1 MPSLILL
8 KLGISKKGVNMCEN
22 IGFYIS
28 QTSQGQQ
35 IGKKGLKGLFL
46 VVCWSEPLFKTIN
59 FMPDPLVQKKNPRR
73 HGTRSVNRGQ
83 KESWNNQKWVK
94 QSKQRIW
101 HITCFKGQ
109 KNGTLI
115 RKKFVVKSW
124 PLIIRLIFSRP

>member
-59 FMPDPLVQKKNPRR
+59 FMPDPLVPKKPRR
-73 HGTRSVNRGQ
+73 PGTRSVNRGP
-83 KESWNNQKWVK
+83 KESWNNQKWVR
-94 QSKQRIW
+94 QCKQRIW

-109 KNGTLI
+109 KNWTLI
-115 RKKFVVKSW
+115 RKNFVVKSW